1 MSSVTPGSVAPR
13 APPSLAALRA
23 LVWLSEREVGAMK
36 TSAAASAAATAAGGS
51 CPSTSRGSIVHST
64 ASAPAR
70 GGGGAQR
77 VAERTGRGV
86 DDHDDLLAR
95 PDAEALADRRS
106 RTACSSSLGVTPNRV
121 TRARVRSGRDSLL
134 R

>member
-23 LVWLSEREVGAMK
+23 LVWLSERVVGAMN

-64 ASAPAR
+64 ASAPAAAAAER
-70 GGGGAQR
+70 SASPTLR
-77 VAERTGRGV
+77 VAGSTTTTTSSPARTPRHWPTTV
-86 DDHDDLLAR
+86 W
-95 PDAEALADRRS
+95 
-106 RTACSSSLGVTPNRV
+106 TACSSSLVASSIITAQPRGSEIVC
-121 TRARVRSGRDSLL
+121 
-134 R
+134 